1 MNRPLRVGI
10 IGDFNPSY
18 PSHVATN
25 EALSHAARALSLT
38 LDRSWLP
45 TQSLDDEG
53 SETILR
59 QFDALW
65 CAPGSPYKSMDG
77 ALKAIRFGR
86 ERGWPFV
93 GT

>member
-18 PSHVATN
+18 PSHTATN

-45 TQSLDDEG
+45 TQSLNDEG

-77 ALKAIRFGR
+77 ALRAIRFGR
-86 ERGWPFV
+86 EHGWPFL

>member
-18 PSHVATN
+18 PSHAATN

-38 LDRSWLP
+38 LDRAWLP
-45 TQSLDDEG
+45 TQSLNDEG
-53 SETILR
+53 SETILK

-77 ALKAIRFGR
+77 ALKAIRFSR